1 MDDKRGAGGDQ
12 KRPAQRGLRRVA
24 QLQQEIGTPRGKAA
38 KGQDETEQAEARRD
52 HDGLLVTALLGLHP
66 SILPQPGWRWLHA
79 HAARNLDYM
88 ITEQQME
95 RVRGWFTGRLPS
107 AWQEQQPAR
116 ITVDREEITV
126 IISLP
131 DVDLPEEEGASD
143 AERSEAR
150 AGRARAFREET
161 RERRMEI
168 DREAQHR
175 FERKVSWGV
184 DVGGRSE
191 LWTNVAAP
199 VMTRLR
205 QAQRQVLDTLVA
217 SGVAK
222 SRSEALAWCVRLV
235 GQHEEDWLQELRDA
249 MDQVADVRGRGPAA

>member
-1 MDDKRGAGGDQ
+1 MATSRCVAPDQ
-12 KRPAQRGLRRVA
+12 LS
-24 QLQQEIGTPRGKAA
+24 L
-38 KGQDETEQAEARRD
+38 D
-52 HDGLLVTALLGLHP
+52 
-66 SILPQPGWRWLHA
+66 WR
-79 HAARNLDYM
+79 RNLNYM
-88 ITEQQME
+88 ITDSQVE
-95 RVRGWFTGRLPS
+95 RVRGWFTGRLPDD
-107 AWQEQQPAR
+107 WQGEPAR

-126 IISLP
+126 ILNLP
-131 DVDLPEEEGASD
+131 DVPLSGGDSTPSEVEHD
-143 AERSEAR
+143 EAR

-161 RERRMEI
+161 RDLRMEI

-184 DVGGRSE
+184 AVGRREE

-205 QAQRQVLDTLVA
+205 QPQRQVLDTLVA

-235 GQHEEDWLQELRDA
+235 GQHEEDWLTELRAA
-249 MDQVADVRGRGPAA
+249 MNQVADVRSKGPAA